1 MENSINVAG
10 SVCIVLALVS
20 IGAICQGFYYFII
33 LNVDQRVN
41 QLISVSLCLSP
52 RFLLSRDSTDWLKGR
67 YNTLTPPPSPPQ
79 RLSLS
84 LSKSLSVCLSVSLP
98 GIPSSHTPPPQP
110 PWPLLAHLIP
120 EAKERQ

>member
-84 LSKSLSVCLSVSLP
+84 L
-98 GIPSSHTPPPQP
+98 
-110 PWPLLAHLIP
+110 
-120 EAKERQ
+120 